1 MVLLASLFCYKN
13 NAIYTACRYIC
24 QDHRGM
30 EVSDEIYKSILNNS
44 FFILF
49 KKWMNEKETY
59 EGGRFI
65 DVEVRADEKNFK

>member
-1 MVLLASLFCYKN
+1 
-13 NAIYTACRYIC
+13 
-24 QDHRGM
+24 M